1 MLFNDFFSRFV
12 REHPSRLNLQQKSR
26 SLHCKD
32 LQAMFLFEVI
42 LQQHKFKSTLLRG
55 AKKTTLLMV
64 RSLSST
70 FTYLFSTG
78 PSSLTETVGEQ
89 H

>member
-1 MLFNDFFSRFV
+1 
-12 REHPSRLNLQQKSR
+12 
-26 SLHCKD
+26 
-32 LQAMFLFEVI
+32 MFLFEVI

-64 RSLSST
+64 WSLSST